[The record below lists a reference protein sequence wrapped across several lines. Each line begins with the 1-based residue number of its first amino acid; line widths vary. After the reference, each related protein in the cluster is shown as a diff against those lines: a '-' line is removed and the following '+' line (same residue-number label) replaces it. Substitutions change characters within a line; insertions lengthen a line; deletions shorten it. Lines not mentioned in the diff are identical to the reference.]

1 MVRKHIFFS
10 GDVQGVGFRYRSFYI
25 AQSLGLA
32 GWVENLWDGRVEM
45 EVQGSEVSIREM
57 LARIQQQRWINVA
70 DMEITEIPCEEERG
84 FKIEIK
90 MRGMLLCLSI
100 FPIIQAN
107 FGQRMREMRLFSMAR
122 LRIWPFRRFRK
133 AQSNHWLSQWS

>member
-10 GDVQGVGFRYRSFYI
+10 GDVQGVGFRYHSFYI

-84 FKIEIK
+84 FKI
-90 MRGMLLCLSI
+90 R
-100 FPIIQAN
+100 
-107 FGQRMREMRLFSMAR
+107 
-122 LRIWPFRRFRK
+122 
-133 AQSNHWLSQWS
+133 

>member
-25 AQSLGLA
+25 AQALGLT

-57 LARIQQQRWINVA
+57 LARIQQQRWINVT

-84 FKIEIK
+84 FKI
-90 MRGMLLCLSI
+90 R
-100 FPIIQAN
+100 
-107 FGQRMREMRLFSMAR
+107 
-122 LRIWPFRRFRK
+122 
-133 AQSNHWLSQWS
+133 

>member
-45 EVQGSEVSIREM
+45 EVQGSEASIREM
-57 LARIQQQRWINVA
+57 LDRIQQQRWINVT
-70 DMEITEIPCEEERG
+70 DMDSTEIPCEEERG
-84 FKIEIK
+84 FKI
-90 MRGMLLCLSI
+90 R
-100 FPIIQAN
+100 
-107 FGQRMREMRLFSMAR
+107 
-122 LRIWPFRRFRK
+122 
-133 AQSNHWLSQWS
+133 

>member
-1 MVRKHIFFS
+1 MRKTMVRKHIYFS

-25 AQSLGLA
+25 AQSLGLV

-45 EVQGSEVSIREM
+45 EVQGSEASIREM

-84 FKIEIK
+84 FKI
-90 MRGMLLCLSI
+90 R
-100 FPIIQAN
+100 
-107 FGQRMREMRLFSMAR
+107 
-122 LRIWPFRRFRK
+122 
-133 AQSNHWLSQWS
+133 

>member
-45 EVQGSEVSIREM
+45 EVQGSEASIREM
-57 LARIQQQRWINVA
+57 LDRIQQQRWINVA
-70 DMEITEIPCEEERG
+70 DMEITEIVKKKED
-84 FKIEIK
+84 
-90 MRGMLLCLSI
+90 
-100 FPIIQAN
+100 
-107 FGQRMREMRLFSMAR
+107 
-122 LRIWPFRRFRK
+122 LR
-133 AQSNHWLSQWS
+133 

>member
-25 AQSLGLA
+25 AQALGLA

-84 FKIEIK
+84 FKI
-90 MRGMLLCLSI
+90 R
-100 FPIIQAN
+100 
-107 FGQRMREMRLFSMAR
+107 
-122 LRIWPFRRFRK
+122 
-133 AQSNHWLSQWS
+133 